1 MVGSLVATSDSA
13 VAIESA
19 PQWYVAET
27 KPFEWT
33 RAEREL
39 RRQEFSLFNPKVLQ
53 RKGVGRFVRER
64 RSLYIPGYMFVRFDL
79 ELDYWQTIN
88 STPGIK
94 SLMMFKSSEKPIP
107 VRSALVEALMARCDC
122 VEDDNGNKDWFV
134 RVKQADEYLFAVGQQ
149 LKILV
154 GPFAGLP
161 AVVSMSSKSRLDVLI
176 SIFGRTNQVSIK
188 TADLG
193 KMVEVA

>member
-1 MVGSLVATSDSA
+1 MQDS
-13 VAIESA
+13 
-19 PQWYVAET
+19 WYVAET
-27 KPFEWT
+27 KPYEWF

-39 RRQEFSLFNPKVLQ
+39 RRQEFSIFNPKVLQ
-53 RKGVGRFVRER
+53 RKAAGRLVRER
-64 RSLYIPGYMFVRFDL
+64 RSLYIPGYIFIQFDL
-79 ELDYWQTIN
+79 EDRWQTIN

-122 VEDDNGNKDWFV
+122 IEDDDGNKDWFV

-161 AVVSMSSKSRLDVLI
+161 AVVSMSTKSRLDVLI